1 MCAARSKSAE
11 PKVTEAI
18 AVPQDQGKV
27 KALETTLANLNKKYG
42 EGSVMKLGEA
52 TRLVVESIPT
62 GSLSL
67 DIALG
72 VGGVPKGRVIEI
84 YGPESSGKTTICL
97 HIIAEAQKQGGVCGF
112 VDVEH
117 ALDPVY
123 AAKIGVD
130 VNNLYVSQPDTGEQA
145 LEITEAL
152 IRSGAMDVVV
162 VDSVAALVP
171 RAEIEGE
178 MGDNH
183 VGLQARLMSQ
193 ALRKLTG
200 AVKSS
205 GTCMIFTNQLRQKIG
220 VMFGNPE
227 TTTGGMALRFYASVR
242 LDIRRI
248 ESIKQGEDVI
258 GNRTRVTV
266 KKNKVAPPFKSAEF
280 DIMYNEGISTIGDLI
295 DLGVDQEIIT
305 KRGSFYAY
313 GETRL
318 GQGREN
324 AKQFL
329 DQNPVLAG
337 EIDSLIRNRFG
348 LPVNLAPKVS
358 TPLPVQIDNMVEEIL
373 EQAA

>member
-1 MCAARSKSAE
+1 MCAARSKSTE
-11 PKVTEAI
+11 PKVTEA
-18 AVPQDQGKV
+18 VSSPQDQGKV

-62 GSLSL
+62 GSLSI

-205 GTCMIFTNQLRQKIG
+205 GTCLIFTNQLRQKIG

-305 KRGSFYAY
+305 KRGSFYTY

-329 DQNPVLAG
+329 DQNPILAN
-337 EIDSLIRNRFG
+337 EIDATIRNRFG

-358 TPLPVQIDNMVEEIL
+358 APLPAQIDNVVEDIL